1 MRIYKFSKSQTT
13 IDRNQLFLYISNEK
27 FRKQENSIQNST
39 RKDLV
44 FSKFNKRS
52 IRFVGLLGGIVN

>member
-27 FRKQENSIQNST
+27 FKKQENSIQNST
-39 RKDLV
+39 RNDLV
-44 FSKFNKRS
+44 LSKFNKRS